1 MSMKKSFT
9 QDSDG
14 VKQRWHIFDDFE
26 TLADTVITRLSHC
39 ASEAIAERGTF
50 SIVLAGGTTPR
61 EIYHELPELATD
73 WRSWF
78 VYFGDERC
86 LPKGADDR
94 NDTMAQRCWLDH
106 VSIPHQQIFSIPTE
120 RGADAGAAA
129 YTNLLTNAPVF
140 DLVLLGLGED
150 GHTASIFPDLASQH
164 ATAYAVMH
172 APKLPHE
179 RVTLSAQRL
188 SEARDVWFLVSGEG
202 KRDALQKLQSGAS
215 IPAAAIKPVGGID
228 IFTDVF

>member
-9 QDSDG
+9 QDISG
-14 VKQRWHIFDDFE
+14 VKQRWHVFDDFE
-26 TLADTVITRLSHC
+26 TLTDVVITRLSHR

-61 EIYHELPELATD
+61 EIYHELSELATD

-86 LPKGADDR
+86 MPKDADDR
-94 NDTMAQRCWLDH
+94 NDTMAKRCWLDH
-106 VSIPHQQIFSIPTE
+106 VSIPQQQIFSIPAE
-120 RGADAGAAA
+120 LGADVGAAA
-129 YTNLLTNAPVF
+129 YANLLTKVPVF

-150 GHTASIFPDLASQH
+150 GHTASIFPELPSQPV
-164 ATAYAVMH
+164 AAYGVMN
-172 APKLPHE
+172 APKSPRE

-188 SEARDVWFLVSGEG
+188 SAARDVWFLVSGNG
-202 KRDALQKLQSGAS
+202 KRDALQQLQNGAS
-215 IPAAAIKPVGGID
+215 IPAAAIKPAGGID
-228 IFTDVF
+228 IFTDVL